1 MPIITP
7 KRLRESYQI
16 YENKP
21 CIDEDSLKCTGRWV
35 GGWERRRR
43 ALTQWVGGWVG

>member
-7 KRLRESYQI
+7 KHLRENYQI

-21 CIDEDSLKCTGRWV
+21 CIDEDSVKCTGAREIWLLCNIPGKLIFAV
-35 GGWERRRR
+35 
-43 ALTQWVGGWVG
+43 T